1 MTMAVG
7 SNPAPVYAI
16 QTKRVDHVERF
27 YENKTNGMTVPGSGP
42 TISKFLRLAAVPSQL
57 KFSLRLA
64 AVPSRSKIL
73 N

>member
-42 TISKFLRLAAVPSQL
+42 TISKFLRLAAVPST
-57 KFSLRLA
+57 
-64 AVPSRSKIL
+64 KIL
-73 N
+73 FETGCCALSI